1 MGSVEEAAVSCGVVM
16 VWWRSA
22 ALAGSELWYCAE
34 AGRVGT
40 CVSRAR
46 TEGET
51 RRGRAGAV

>member
-1 MGSVEEAAVSCGVVM
+1 MEEAAVSCGVVM